1 MIRKPD
7 EFRKLTR
14 ESVRGGS
21 GTVYQ
26 RYALHKDETEGK
38 GPFRMVAFLSLE
50 PGTVIGTHPHE
61 TDAEM
66 FLVLAGKGIY
76 IEDGNEYS
84 VGPGDFMM
92 AGRGQTHGLRNP
104 GEEPLEIIA
113 VIAE

>member
-1 MIRKPD
+1 MIRKHD

-38 GPFRMVAFLSLE
+38 GPFRMVAFLSLD
-50 PGTVIGTHPHE
+50 PHE

-92 AGRGQTHGLRNP
+92 AGLGQTHGLRNP
-104 GEEPLEIIA
+104 GGEPLEIIA